1 MRTIIKKK
9 QTRIIKLLEKEVKL
23 VPKNY
28 YRNLWLVLGMVTF
41 GIPIGV
47 AFGTSLGNMAFIG
60 IGLPIGLA
68 IGIAVGSGLDK
79 KAFEEERTL
88 DVEIKY

>member
-1 MRTIIKKK
+1 MA
-9 QTRIIKLLEKEVKL
+9 
-23 VPKNY
+23 
-28 YRNLWLVLGMVTF
+28 GF

-47 AFGTSLGNMAFIG
+47 AFGASLGNMAFLG

-68 IGIAVGSGLDK
+68 TGIAVGSGMDK
-79 KAFEEERTL
+79 KAFEEGRRL